1 MSRKPSHAIRTLVRW
16 RAFQEALAERECQQA
31 SLRVIEAQTIVDE
44 AQAVVDA
51 IERRRDELLAER
63 IIDLGLMLEI
73 AGFEQRAWHEVHIR
87 TDALDEARHTREQ
100 ALAAHLQTRTRTRVA
115 KARCDR
121 VVALE
126 NDQDEKR
133 MFDRMAS
140 LIAAGTKETRHD

>member
-31 SLRVIEAQTIVDE
+31 SLRVVEAQGAVDA

-51 IERRRDELLAER
+51 IEKRRDELLAER
-63 IIDLGLMLEI
+63 VIDLGLMSEI
-73 AGFEQRAWHEVHIR
+73 AGFEQRAWDEVR
-87 TDALDEARHTREQ
+87 VRDDALGEAIHARAQ
-100 ALAAHLQTRTRTRVA
+100 ALAMHLETRTRTRVA
-115 KARCDR
+115 EARSDR
-121 VVALE
+121 LVAME

-140 LIAAGTKETRHD
+140 LIAAGTKEIDHD